1 MSAAANPTSGAYR
14 DRSKD
19 PGHDADVDLE
29 KGIGVREHDVQVVE
43 REPTASSLSPSKPSP
58 IATTTTAP
66 PSSNNRASKS
76 SSKRTSTSSQKRDS
90 TKPSKRHSKT
100 HRRTGSSTP
109 SLASPRGSKHLP
121 PRSPLSSTPP
131 PPPPAND
138 DNASL
143 SSLTPSLAAHPPPP
157 INVTKYTMSRR
168 LSPYWSTKR
177 GYATIAAIALLF
189 VGVIVGAAVGGVL
202 SNKADQKA
210 GDKEAEA
217 SSAAES
223 ASASSALETGSV
235 GRRGYEIGVPVVTAA
250 GRQFAMRGGARPAF
264 AFVPTPAPTA
274 TSL

>member
-19 PGHDADVDLE
+19 PDVDLE
-29 KGIGVREHDVQVVE
+29 KGIGVREDDVQVVE
-43 REPTASSLSPSKPSP
+43 RQPTASSSSPSKPSP
-58 IATTTTAP
+58 ITTTAAP

-76 SSKRTSTSSQKRDS
+76 SSKRTSNSSQKRDS

-131 PPPPAND
+131 PSPPAND

-143 SSLTPSLAAHPPPP
+143 SSLTPSQVPP

-202 SNKADQKA
+202 SNRADQKA

-223 ASASSALETGSV
+223 ASASGALQTGSV
-235 GRRGYEIGVPVVTAA
+235 GRRGYEA
-250 GRQFAMRGGARPAF
+250 GRDRCLSSRLRHRVGGLCDP
-264 AFVPTPAPTA
+264 
-274 TSL
+274 